1 WKTSS
6 YFSIDAALLPLLHT
20 WPLSVAE
27 QYYIF
32 APILMFLIYRY
43 IGKRWLTTL
52 LPIIL
57 CSFVVAVMA
66 TSLAPTAGF
75 YLLPTRIWELML
87 GALLMLKCPS
97 PPGNRF
103 LMESVGVAG
112 FGLLAIG
119 FFAISA

>member
-1 WKTSS
+1 
-6 YFSIDAALLPLLHT
+6 
-20 WPLSVAE
+20 
-27 QYYIF
+27 
-32 APILMFLIYRY
+32 PILMFLIYRY

-57 CSFVVAVMA
+57 CSFVMAVMA

-97 PPGNRF
+97 PLGNRF

-119 FFAISA
+119 FFAISASDPFPGYNALYPCIGTALLIYVGQN